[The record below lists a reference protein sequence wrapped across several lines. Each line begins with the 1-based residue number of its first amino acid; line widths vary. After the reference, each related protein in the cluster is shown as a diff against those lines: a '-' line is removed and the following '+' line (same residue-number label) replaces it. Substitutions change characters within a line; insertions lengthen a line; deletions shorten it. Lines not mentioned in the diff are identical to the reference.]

1 MQKNKVKIFTF
12 LIIFFFV
19 ISEITVSA
27 GEKIVSFSLKTLKND
42 VVSIDKLLEKGPVLL
57 NFWALWCN
65 PCKEEL
71 QEFKRLKDESPFNEI
86 SVVFINT
93 DGPRSFAR
101 VRSYISIHKFPFL
114 FCVDPNQEILHLMN
128 SWSIPFSILINKK
141 REIVFRHSGYLSGDV
156 KVMQKEINEYLEDK
170 K

>member
-1 MQKNKVKIFTF
+1 MNKVKIYTF
-12 LIIFFFV
+12 LIIFLLI
-19 ISEITVSA
+19 ISEITVSTGA
-27 GEKIVSFSLKTLKND
+27 KIVSFSLKTMKND
-42 VVSIDKLLEKGPVLL
+42 IVSIDKLLEKGPVLL

-71 QEFKRLKDESPFNEI
+71 QEFKRLKDEYPLNEI
-86 SVVFINT
+86 SIVFINI
-93 DGPRSFAR
+93 DSPRSLAR

-114 FCVDPNQEILHLMN
+114 FYSDPNQEILHLMN
-128 SWSIPFSILINKK
+128 SWSIPFSVLLNKK